1 MELMQAILE
10 GLTLHVDD
18 VERSRDF
25 YARIPGAVMEA
36 HRPGEF
42 ALFRIGQSRLGLL
55 TRRFLAAGGPGFHV
69 EISTAAEGGVDALYD
84 AVRAAGLEPAGP
96 PANRSWGERT
106 FHVKDPD
113 GNLLEFDDRGGE
125 E

>member
-1 MELMQAILE
+1 MQASLE

-25 YARIPGAVMEA
+25 YARIPGAVEEA

-42 ALFRIGQSRLGLL
+42 ALFRIGRARLGLL
-55 TRRFLAAGGPGFHV
+55 NRRFLRGDGPRFHV
-69 EISTAAEGGVDALYD
+69 EISTGQNAVDELYEQ
-84 AVRAAGLEPAGP
+84 VRAAGIEPEGP

-113 GNLLEFDDRGGE
+113 GNLIEFDSRGDE